1 MIAVPVP
8 KEFAMDGKN
17 YFIMVNAFI
26 YSLLLNDYWF
36 LDEYM
41 NRIIL
46 DALNKAQSSGI
57 SGKEIT
63 PFLLNVIGKLTSNKS
78 LETSTATK

>member
-1 MIAVPVP
+1 M
-8 KEFAMDGKN
+8 FA
-17 YFIMVNAFI
+17 YI
-26 YSLLLNDYWF
+26 YYDDI

-63 PFLLNVIGKLTSNKS
+63 PFLLDVIGKLTNNKS
-78 LETSTATK
+78 LETSIVTK